1 MNVDEAMRG
10 NIVWRKESKKDI
22 RDSEGIQQ
30 ITTEV
35 LIEL

>member
-1 MNVDEAMRG
+1 
-10 NIVWRKESKKDI
+10 VWRKESKKDI

-30 ITTEV
+30 LTTEV